1 MAEGAALEM
10 LYTLIAYRGFESLPL
25 LQKRKH
31 TERCV
36 SFFIRQKG
44 FEGKSPLPAAEEG
57 LLSGVLT
64 ESLPLLQKRKHTERC
79 VSFFIRQKG
88 FEGKSPL
95 PAADMSCYGSMSIM
109 AKE

>member
-36 SFFIRQKG
+36 FFFLYDRRDSK
-44 FEGKSPLPAAEEG
+44 EKSPLPAAEEG

-64 ESLPLLQKRKHTERC
+64 ESLPLLQKKKTYRKVCFLFYT
-79 VSFFIRQKG
+79 FRQT
-88 FEGKSPL
+88 L
-95 PAADMSCYGSMSIM
+95 
-109 AKE
+109 

>member
-36 SFFIRQKG
+36 FFFYTIEGIRRK
-44 FEGKSPLPAAEEG
+44 KPAACGRYE
-57 LLSGVLT
+57 LLRFNVNHGERVNRSHPFNR
-64 ESLPLLQKRKHTERC
+64 PLQIQQFLYIINRKDKMKT
-79 VSFFIRQKG
+79 
-88 FEGKSPL
+88 
-95 PAADMSCYGSMSIM
+95 Y
-109 AKE
+109 